1 LRHDPSHEPPLPR
14 AEQCTLRSDHAIGS
28 GTVGTGGKTE
38 TMTPT
43 VTPGSAIVADLMRG
57 PGRAERVRHVQIV
70 PARAADPSRWPAWA
84 DPQVVAGWQRAGVR
98 QPWSHQTRTADIAW
112 SGRHVTLATGTAS
125 GKSLAYLLP
134 VLTAVRA
141 GALEPSGRAATSLY
155 LAPTKALAADQLA
168 TIEALGIDAV
178 RAAGYDGDTP
188 AAERRWVRRNA
199 GIVLTNPDMLHHVVL
214 PGHAHWAAF
223 LRALKFVVVDECHH
237 YRGVFGSHVAA
248 VLRRLR
254 RIAARYGADPVFVL
268 ASATTGDPRAT
279 AERLTGLD
287 SVVVAD
293 DGSPRGRTD
302 FVLWEPPLLPGGGE
316 AGAPTRR
323 TALAETADLLTDLVA
338 GGVRTLAFVPSRR
351 GAEVVAGSARRL
363 LAEAAPELADR
374 VASYRAGY
382 LPEERRSLEAN
393 LRSGKV
399 LGMAAT
405 SALEL
410 GIDVAGLDAVLI
422 CGWPG
427 RRASLWQQAGRAGRR
442 GTDALAVLI
451 ARDDPLDTYL
461 VHHPEAIF
469 GRPVEA
475 TVLDPDNPYVLAPH
489 LCAAAAELPLTAQD
503 LPLFGPNTLDLL
515 ATLVARGALRRRP
528 SGWFWTRPERATHLA
543 DLRGTGGDPVRIA
556 ESATGRLLGTVEA
569 GAADHTVHDG
579 AVYLHQGESWLVRG
593 FDQVDRVALVE
604 PTDGEVS
611 TQAREVVDIRV
622 LSERLSARWG
632 PVEMRLGTVE
642 VTSQVTSFVRRDVRT
657 GTLLGEEPL
666 DLPARTLRTTAVWWT
681 MPEELLAGCGV
692 TAERIPGAAHAAE
705 HAAIGLLPLVATCDR
720 WDVGGV
726 STALHPDTGLPTI
739 FVHDGHAGGAGFAER
754 GFHAAQEWLR
764 ATRSVIGDC
773 ECERGC
779 PSCVQSPKCGNG
791 NEPLDKAGAARL
803 LDAVL
808 AHAPEEDP
816 SKEGHDG
823 IPGPG
828 G

>member
-1 LRHDPSHEPPLPR
+1 MQPDSGIV
-14 AEQCTLRSDHAIGS
+14 IG
-28 GTVGTGGKTE
+28 
-38 TMTPT
+38 
-43 VTPGSAIVADLMRG
+43 LLRG
-57 PGRAERVRHVQIV
+57 PGRAERVRHVQVV
-70 PARAADPSRWPAWA
+70 PARPAGPGHWPAWA

-98 QPWSHQTRTADIAW
+98 EPWAHQSRAAELAW

-134 VLTAVRA
+134 VLTAVRE
-141 GALEPSGRAATSLY
+141 GALSSSGRAATALY

-168 TIEALGIDAV
+168 TVEALGIDAV

-188 AAERRWVRRNA
+188 AQERRWVRRHA
-199 GIVLTNPDMLHHVVL
+199 GLVLTNPDMLHHVLL
-214 PGHAHWAAF
+214 PGHAHWGAF
-223 LRALKFVVVDECHH
+223 LRALRFVVVDESHH

-254 RIAARYGADPVFVL
+254 RVAARYGADPVFVL

-279 AERLTGLD
+279 TKRLTGLD
-287 SVVVAD
+287 SAVVD
-293 DGSPRGRTD
+293 DDASPRGRTD

-323 TALAETADLLTDLVA
+323 TALAETADLLADLVA
-338 GGVRTLAFVPSRR
+338 SGVRTLAFVPSRR
-351 GAEVVAGSARRL
+351 GAEVVAASARRL
-363 LAEAAPELADR
+363 LAEAAPDLADR

-382 LPEERRSLEAN
+382 LPEERRLLEAD
-393 LRSGKV
+393 LRSGRV

-427 RRASLWQQAGRAGRR
+427 RRASMWQQAGRAGRR
-442 GTDALAVLI
+442 GADALAVLI

-489 LCAAAAELPLTAQD
+489 LCAAAAELPLT
-503 LPLFGPNTLDLL
+503 PGEVPMFGPNAKDLL

-528 SGWFWTRPERATHLA
+528 AGWFWTRAERATDLA

-556 ESATGRLLGTVEA
+556 ESATGRLLGTVNA

-579 AVYLHQGESWLVRG
+579 AVYLHQGDSWLVREL
-593 FDQVDRVALVE
+593 DQDNRVALVE

-611 TQAREVVDIRV
+611 TQARDVVDIRI
-622 LSERLSARWG
+622 LGERQTLEWG
-632 PVEMRLGTVE
+632 PVRLRLGTVE
-642 VTSQVTSFVRRDVRT
+642 VTSQVTSFLRRDVRS
-657 GTLLGEEPL
+657 GALLGEEPL

-681 MPEELLAGCGV
+681 MPEDLLAGYGV
-692 TAERIPGAAHAAE
+692 NPESIPGAAHAAE

-739 FVHDGHAGGAGFAER
+739 FVHDGHPGGAGFAER

-791 NEPLDKAGAARL
+791 NEPLDKAGAVATLQAL
-803 LDAVL
+803 LQ
-808 AHAPEEDP
+808 
-816 SKEGHDG
+816 G
-823 IPGPG
+823 
-828 G
+828 

>member
-1 LRHDPSHEPPLPR
+1 MQPES
-14 AEQCTLRSDHAIGS
+14 TL
-28 GTVGTGGKTE
+28 
-38 TMTPT
+38 
-43 VTPGSAIVADLMRG
+43 VAGLLRG
-57 PGRAERVRHVQIV
+57 PGRAERIRHVQVV
-70 PARAADPSRWPAWA
+70 PARAAAPGRWPDWA
-84 DPQVVAGWQRAGVR
+84 DPQVVEGWRRAGV
-98 QPWSHQTRTADIAW
+98 QEPWSHQSRTAEIAW
-112 SGRHVTLATGTAS
+112 SGRHVALATGTAS

-134 VLTAVRA
+134 VLTAVRE
-141 GALEPSGRAATSLY
+141 GASAPSGRAATALY
-155 LAPTKALAADQLA
+155 LAPTKALAADQLS
-168 TIEALGIDAV
+168 TIEHLGIDAV
-178 RAAGYDGDTP
+178 RASCYDGDTP
-188 AAERRWVRRNA
+188 AQERRWVRRYA
-199 GIVLTNPDMLHHVVL
+199 GIVLTNPDMLHHVLL
-214 PGHAHWAAF
+214 PGHPHWAAF
-223 LRALKFVVVDECHH
+223 LRGLRFVVVDECHH

-254 RIAARYGADPVFVL
+254 RVAARYGADPVFVL

-279 AERLTGLD
+279 AQRLTGLD
-287 SVVVAD
+287 SEVVDD

-323 TALAETADLLTDLVA
+323 TALAETADLLSDLVA

-363 LAEAAPELADR
+363 LAEVAPELASR

-382 LPEERRSLEAN
+382 LPEERRRLEAD
-393 LRSGKV
+393 LRSGAV
-399 LGMAAT
+399 LAMAAT

-427 RRASLWQQAGRAGRR
+427 RRASMWQQAGRAGRR

-461 VHHPEAIF
+461 VHHPEAVF

-489 LCAAAAELPLTAQD
+489 LCAAAAELPLTPD
-503 LPLFGPNTLDLL
+503 EVPMFGPNAPDLL

-528 SGWFWTRPERATHLA
+528 AGWFWTRAERATDLA
-543 DLRGTGGDPVRIA
+543 DLRGTGGEPVRIA
-556 ESATGRLLGTVEA
+556 EAATGRLLGTVDA

-579 AVYLHQGESWLVRG
+579 AVYLHQGSSWLVRD
-593 FDQVDRVALVE
+593 FDQDNRVALVE

-611 TQAREVVDIRV
+611 TQARDVVDIRV
-622 LSERLSARWG
+622 LAERRSLAWG
-632 PVEMRLGTVE
+632 PVQLRLGTVQ
-642 VTSQVTSFVRRDVRT
+642 VTSQVTSFTRRDVRS
-657 GTLLGEEPL
+657 GRLLGQEPL
-666 DLPARTLRTTAVWWT
+666 ELPVRTLRTTAVWWT
-681 MPEELLAGCGV
+681 MPVELLAEYAV
-692 TAERIPGAAHAAE
+692 PAEAIPGAAHAAE

-739 FVHDGHAGGAGFAER
+739 FVHDGHPGGAGFAER

-773 ECERGC
+773 GCERGC

-808 AHAPEEDP
+808 AGAPGDD
-816 SKEGHDG
+816 GQAAADHDG
-823 IPGPG
+823 
-828 G
+828 